1 MMSFE
6 GEIDALISLDFWA
19 QAVAGDEQAQLLQRV
34 NNQATLISEIA
45 GEMVLQLPLPKR
57 PLRPSLQ
64 HQVIL
69 AQQIVLSLSA
79 PLNELQMQDRIYD
92 VLLGTLD
99 ALAAGDGVSEEA
111 VDAIAESLAQ
121 FNSVLADASNDPT
134 SETIIQIISTG
145 QTTLRDSALRLVTDE
160 IDVATFIEQ
169 TAPELLWAEV
179 PVDTSEPD
187 NDGDGL
193 VNRID
198 PDDDGDGVLDGIDL
212 FPLDSNESADF
223 DGDGLGDN
231 ADTDDDGDG
240 VSDVDDAFPL
250 NSGETLDSDNDSI
263 GNNADL
269 DDDNDGV
276 DDVEDDLP
284 LDPTE
289 TVDTDADGVGN
300 NADLDDDGDGV
311 SDNTDAFPLDFSE
324 SEDTDFDGVGNNADT
339 DDDNDLIADVDDVYP
354 EIPIGDNEDSDGD
367 GAPNECVEA
376 CADTGMEA
384 DPDDDN
390 DGVDDTDDY
399 APLDPTVQFA
409 PIGVFGS
416 GVKGPLVDAVV
427 NLYSIDG
434 GVSNFK
440 GDIVAVGSTDEQ
452 AQITGIE
459 IPYPVAPPYIL
470 QISAVEGT
478 TDLTTGKYPVIT
490 QHSTIVTQESFDL
503 GGSFYATPLTSLAT
517 AMVVQFA
524 DQSFEP
530 LAGNEDGF
538 ADLAEIMAAIEWTEG
553 RVKSTLGFGIGD
565 SVSIFN
571 TPPLI
576 DSSTESEDEQPQAA
590 AYRSAVE
597 GMSAVLYQIAV
608 AAGDSGFTTDDILN
622 EIASDLADGEIDAVA
637 NGVAVE
643 SYNKA
648 ALTLFDQDPSTLPI
662 PGDDSGRTV
671 GDVKAL
677 VIDETSATGSEAD
690 TGSFEANEDE
700 VELKPATT
708 DPDKDDDGVDNAVDA
723 YPEDPGADTD
733 TDGDGQPDI
742 AYFVVDGARTSD
754 IDFDRSDID
763 DDNDGVLDESDAF
776 PTDVNE
782 YLDTDSDGIG
792 NNADNDDDGD
802 DVSDEIDAFPLD
814 ASESEDTDGDLIG
827 NNADT
832 DDDNDGVPDG
842 ADAFPLDASEFL
854 DTDGDGIGNNTDEDD
869 DGDDV
874 NDSLDRFPLDPDE
887 SVDTDNDGVG
897 NNADDDDDGDGV
909 ADINDAF
916 PLDRTEQVD
925 TDGDGVGNR
934 QDEDDDGD
942 GVLDI
947 EDDYPLDSSKSNA
960 ADADEDGWP
969 SEQDPDDNDNTVP
982 EIGFVDTDS
991 DGLADS
997 GGLRP
1002 TRTMTVMAF
1011 STLMMRSH

>member
-1 MMSFE
+1 MRF
-6 GEIDALISLDFWA
+6 
-19 QAVAGDEQAQLLQRV
+19 
-34 NNQATLISEIA
+34 
-45 GEMVLQLPLPKR
+45 
-57 PLRPSLQ
+57 
-64 HQVIL
+64 
-69 AQQIVLSLSA
+69 
-79 PLNELQMQDRIYD
+79 
-92 VLLGTLD
+92 
-99 ALAAGDGVSEEA
+99 AAGDGVSEEA

-179 PVDTSEPD
+179 SVDTSEPD

-399 APLDPTVQFA
+399 VPLDPTVQFA

-576 DSSTESEDEQPQAA
+576 DSSTESEDEQLQAA

-662 PGDDSGRTV
+662 PGDDSGRPWV
-671 GDVKAL
+671 M
-677 VIDETSATGSEAD
+677 
-690 TGSFEANEDE
+690 
-700 VELKPATT
+700 
-708 DPDKDDDGVDNAVDA
+708 
-723 YPEDPGADTD
+723 
-733 TDGDGQPDI
+733 
-742 AYFVVDGARTSD
+742 
-754 IDFDRSDID
+754 
-763 DDNDGVLDESDAF
+763 
-776 PTDVNE
+776 
-782 YLDTDSDGIG
+782 
-792 NNADNDDDGD
+792 
-802 DVSDEIDAFPLD
+802 
-814 ASESEDTDGDLIG
+814 
-827 NNADT
+827 
-832 DDDNDGVPDG
+832 
-842 ADAFPLDASEFL
+842 
-854 DTDGDGIGNNTDEDD
+854 
-869 DGDDV
+869 
-874 NDSLDRFPLDPDE
+874 
-887 SVDTDNDGVG
+887 
-897 NNADDDDDGDGV
+897 
-909 ADINDAF
+909 
-916 PLDRTEQVD
+916 
-925 TDGDGVGNR
+925 
-934 QDEDDDGD
+934 
-942 GVLDI
+942 
-947 EDDYPLDSSKSNA
+947 SK
-960 ADADEDGWP
+960 
-969 SEQDPDDNDNTVP
+969 
-982 EIGFVDTDS
+982 
-991 DGLADS
+991 L
-997 GGLRP
+997 
-1002 TRTMTVMAF
+1002 
-1011 STLMMRSH
+1011 